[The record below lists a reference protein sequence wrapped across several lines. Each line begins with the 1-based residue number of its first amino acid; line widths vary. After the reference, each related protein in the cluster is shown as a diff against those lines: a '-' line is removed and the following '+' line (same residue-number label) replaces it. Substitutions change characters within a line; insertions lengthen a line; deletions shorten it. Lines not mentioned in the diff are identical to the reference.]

1 MTPATPAHRRQD
13 GSRRP
18 RTFSIGGATFDL
30 FVHCPHNVM
39 SLGDGT
45 RAFTLPLGQKVA
57 AERIIGACGGG
68 ASNSAVGLAR
78 LGCEAH
84 FSGVVGDDQW
94 GTALL
99 DNLKREGVHA
109 DTVTIVEDETSSF
122 SIIFNADGGERVI
135 VYQTGANQHMHDAT
149 FPRHMLREVDWVYFN
164 RIPEQACMIE
174 NDIVD
179 ALTAEG
185 GPKMTWNPGGC
196 QIDMGMR
203 FKHHI
208 ELLKRTDLLLLNKE
222 EAALFTKTST
232 VRDALKKLSAAG
244 VAIACITDGKN
255 GATATDGKNVVTCPT
270 TSATVVDTT
279 GAGDAFGIGMTW
291 GLMSGLDL
299 PRALCAG
306 TINASSVVS
315 VFGAQAGLL
324 TDTEMHERL
333 GRLDL
338 PLETAPL

>member
-1 MTPATPAHRRQD
+1 MTSASPDHRRRD

-30 FVHCPHNVM
+30 FVHCPHHVM
-39 SLGDGT
+39 TLADGT
-45 RAFTLPLGQKVA
+45 RAFTLPLGHKVP

-99 DNLKREGVHA
+99 ENLKREGVRT
-109 DTVTIVEDETSSF
+109 DTVTVVEDETSSF

-135 VYQTGANQHMHDAT
+135 VYQTGANRHMHDAT
-149 FPRHMLREVDWVYFN
+149 FPRHMLAEVEWVYFN

-174 NDIVD
+174 DDIVA
-179 ALTAEG
+179 ALIAPG
-185 GPKMTWNPGGC
+185 GPQMTWNPGGC
-196 QIDMGMR
+196 QIEMGMH
-203 FKHHI
+203 FKHHV
-208 ELLKRTDLLLLNKE
+208 ELLKRTGLLLLNKE
-222 EAALFTKTST
+222 EAAIFTKTTT
-232 VRDALKKLSAAG
+232 VHDALKTLSAAG
-244 VAIACITDGKN
+244 AAIVCITDGKN
-255 GATATDGKNVVTCPT
+255 GATATDGSTVITCPT
-270 TSATVVDTT
+270 APADVVDTT

-291 GLMSGLDL
+291 ALIRGHDL
-299 PRALCAG
+299 PTALHAG
-306 TINASSVVS
+306 TINASSVVGA
-315 VFGAQAGLL
+315 FGAQAGLL

-333 GRLDL
+333 GRLHL
-338 PLETAPL
+338 PLEAAPL